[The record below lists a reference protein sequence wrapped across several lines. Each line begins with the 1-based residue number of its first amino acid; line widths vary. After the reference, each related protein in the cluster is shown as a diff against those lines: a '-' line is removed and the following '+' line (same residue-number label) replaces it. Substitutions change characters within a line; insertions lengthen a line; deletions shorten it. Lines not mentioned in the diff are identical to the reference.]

1 MDDYDI
7 KYILNKANFVLDL
20 FNIDREKFYL
30 TDFFKKEFLKPLLKN
45 NPNSFSIIIP
55 HIINPL
61 VDKNQKHTNIFD
73 KYLKDV
79 LDEKNISKVYYEY
92 LNGLIRKNENEKQIK
107 DIIKDIDRYLYN
119 INIDKENV
127 YDALE
132 VMSNIFKLLSDYDSK
147 TIKQTVFK
155 LFDSNKVLDRLA
167 FLINT
172 LSDNKFNTDL
182 QKYFFDT
189 RELKNKIIKFFE
201 REYDLYDNEEILD
214 LYYEFVKKIVVTF
227 IKIHMD
233 FRIGKRFLKE
243 NDDMKIEV
251 KDANGRIMVEVIS
264 SLNEQT
270 HGQNLDEI
278 VARAI
283 ESFATLYNSDM
294 IKYRIKFIEKEK

>member
-1 MDDYDI
+1 M
-7 KYILNKANFVLDL
+7 A
-20 FNIDREKFYL
+20 
-30 TDFFKKEFLKPLLKN
+30 
-45 NPNSFSIIIP
+45 
-55 HIINPL
+55 
-61 VDKNQKHTNIFD
+61 
-73 KYLKDV
+73 
-79 LDEKNISKVYYEY
+79 
-92 LNGLIRKNENEKQIK
+92 
-107 DIIKDIDRYLYN
+107 LY
-119 INIDKENV
+119 
-127 YDALE
+127 
-132 VMSNIFKLLSDYDSK
+132 
-147 TIKQTVFK
+147 QTVFK

-182 QKYFFDT
+182 QRYFFDT
-189 RELKNKIIKFFE
+189 RELKNKIINFFE
-201 REYDLYDNEEILD
+201 REYDLYDNEAILD
-214 LYYEFVKKIVVTF
+214 LYYEFVKKIVATF

-243 NDDMKIEV
+243 NDDMKIEI
-251 KDANGRIMVEVIS
+251 KDANGRITVEVIS

>member
-1 MDDYDI
+1 
-7 KYILNKANFVLDL
+7 
-20 FNIDREKFYL
+20 
-30 TDFFKKEFLKPLLKN
+30 
-45 NPNSFSIIIP
+45 
-55 HIINPL
+55 
-61 VDKNQKHTNIFD
+61 
-73 KYLKDV
+73 
-79 LDEKNISKVYYEY
+79 
-92 LNGLIRKNENEKQIK
+92 LIRKNENEKQIK

-127 YDALE
+127 YDVLE

-201 REYDLYDNEEILD
+201 REYDLYNNEAILD
-214 LYYEFVKKIVVTF
+214 LYYEFVKKIVATF